1 VTATTCLDLRLP
13 AVPASIRKARDAAGA
28 AVSRRREGRPAERD
42 GRLADDVRLC
52 VSEAV
57 TNVVRHAYGRQPG
70 DVELV
75 VERDDGQ
82 VSVVVRD
89 DGRGMTK
96 SEREGRAGGYGLKI
110 IERIAARL
118 QIRSRPNAGVEMEM
132 VFHEQETASPRGP
145 SRSGRAT
152 ADVAY

>member
-1 VTATTCLDLRLP
+1 
-13 AVPASIRKARDAAGA
+13 VPSSIRKARDAAAA
-28 AVSRRREGRPAERD
+28 AVSRRRDGRLANRD

-57 TNVVRHAYGRQPG
+57 TNVVRHAYGRQRG
-70 DVELV
+70 DVEVV
-75 VERDDGQ
+75 VERDDGE

-110 IERIAARL
+110 IEKIAAHHE
-118 QIRSRPNAGVEMEM
+118 IRSSPKTGVEMAM
-132 VFHEQETASPRGP
+132 VFREQATADTREPSP
-145 SRSGRAT
+145 SRRT
-152 ADVAY
+152 ADVA

>member
-1 VTATTCLDLRLP
+1 VASTTCLDLTLP

-28 AVSRRREGRPAERD
+28 AVSGLRD

-57 TNVVRHAYGRQPG
+57 TNVVRHAYGRQRG
-70 DVELV
+70 DVEVV
-75 VERDDGQ
+75 VERDDGD

-96 SEREGRAGGYGLKI
+96 SQRESRSGGYGLKI
-110 IERIAARL
+110 IERLAANY
-118 QIRSRPNAGVEMEM
+118 QIRSRPNSGVEMEM
-132 VFHEQETASPRGP
+132 VFHEQADVPRRP
-145 SRSGRAT
+145 TRSKRAT